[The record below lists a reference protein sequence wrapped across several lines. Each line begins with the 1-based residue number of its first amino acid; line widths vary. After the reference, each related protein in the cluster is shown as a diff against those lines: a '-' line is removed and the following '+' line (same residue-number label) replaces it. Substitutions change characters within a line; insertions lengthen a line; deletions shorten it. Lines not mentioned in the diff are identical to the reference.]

1 MGKNNEN
8 LITLIGENNEEIL
21 VEVIEQTIYEG
32 KTYLLVADNTNGEEE
47 GDCYILREEKL
58 DEDEVEYVVADE
70 DEENIVFDIFEKIL
84 NEDNIKLMKQ
94 KIYGKET
101 I

>member
-70 DEENIVFDIFEKIL
+70 DEENIVFDSFEKIL
-84 NEDNIKLMKQ
+84 NEDDIKLMK
-94 KIYGKET
+94 
-101 I
+101 